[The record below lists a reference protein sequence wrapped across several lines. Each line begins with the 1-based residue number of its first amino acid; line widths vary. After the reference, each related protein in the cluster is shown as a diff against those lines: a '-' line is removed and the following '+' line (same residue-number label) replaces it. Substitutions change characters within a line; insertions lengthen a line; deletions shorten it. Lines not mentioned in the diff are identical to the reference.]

1 VNPDFDFAR
10 KSTATPRN
18 PAKSNTGF
26 RPLLPAAQ
34 ALSEFFTIDELCS
47 GVAGFVVP
55 AAPIERDRPPTEPD
69 WVREVKHDGYR
80 MIVRNCNKRQ
90 ATTLSLGGST

>member
-34 ALSEFFTIDELCS
+34 ALSEFFTVD
-47 GVAGFVVP
+47 
-55 AAPIERDRPPTEPD
+55 
-69 WVREVKHDGYR
+69 
-80 MIVRNCNKRQ
+80 
-90 ATTLSLGGST
+90 

>member
-34 ALSEFFTIDELCS
+34 ALSEFFTIDY
-47 GVAGFVVP
+47 VHYA
-55 AAPIERDRPPTEPD
+55 
-69 WVREVKHDGYR
+69 
-80 MIVRNCNKRQ
+80 Q
-90 ATTLSLGGST
+90 AKTGALAIT

>member
-34 ALSEFFTIDELCS
+34 ALSEFFTVDYLL
-47 GVAGFVVP
+47 GVIAREY
-55 AAPIERDRPPTEPD
+55 AANFPHVD
-69 WVREVKHDGYR
+69 WRSILRWRHNTR
-80 MIVRNCNKRQ
+80 
-90 ATTLSLGGST
+90 L